1 MEDLTF
7 GEQVKIILGRK
18 GMTIKQ
24 LAELIE
30 EKTGKKMSRQNLTQR
45 LGRDNFQ
52 EQDMRMIADILEC
65 PFRLSI
71 MSVEVQPQRSTAALE
86 RAAAMRTD
94 AVEHRKD
101 LIAEQA
107 AETLVEIRRD
117 EVKQEAPGKQD
128 EQDEQD
134 EQETAAAVQ
143 QEETA
148 PGERDMTI
156 GELYDMH
163 RELSELEESVK
174 AGEPVEEIRKELE
187 KPKRE
192 SILRGGL
199 FLRRKQN
206 KNNAEPAAQKEEK
219 TGLDPDVSVTA
230 PGAEDADGKQ
240 EEEVKEEAAV
250 IQDTA
255 QTEEAFQEEP
265 VSKAEDNFEP
275 VIPQNDAEE
284 DAAAGEVNPYT
295 GREYQ
300 SNSVRMHP
308 TRIGYVQVYDRTIHK
323 WTDMT
328 EWAFLGLQERKKA
341 LLGKAYEPPIYL
353 D

>member
-117 EVKQEAPGKQD
+117 EVKQEAPGK
-128 EQDEQD
+128 QDEQD

>member
-1 MEDLTF
+1 
-7 GEQVKIILGRK
+7 
-18 GMTIKQ
+18 
-24 LAELIE
+24 
-30 EKTGKKMSRQNLTQR
+30 
-45 LGRDNFQ
+45 
-52 EQDMRMIADILEC
+52 
-65 PFRLSI
+65 
-71 MSVEVQPQRSTAALE
+71 
-86 RAAAMRTD
+86 
-94 AVEHRKD
+94 
-101 LIAEQA
+101 
-107 AETLVEIRRD
+107 
-117 EVKQEAPGKQD
+117 
-128 EQDEQD
+128 
-134 EQETAAAVQ
+134 
-143 QEETA
+143 
-148 PGERDMTI
+148 MTI